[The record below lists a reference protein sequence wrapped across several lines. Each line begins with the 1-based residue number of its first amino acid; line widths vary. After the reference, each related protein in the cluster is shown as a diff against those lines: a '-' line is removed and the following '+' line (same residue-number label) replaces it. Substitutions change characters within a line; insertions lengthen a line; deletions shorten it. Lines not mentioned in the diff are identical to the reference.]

1 MDLLNKPLILKNKSV
16 IPPLLCA
23 PMAGITHS
31 AFRRLLA
38 DFGGYGC
45 LYTEM
50 LSVKALLV
58 ENLDQSPF
66 TKKRAVEGN
75 VIYQLKLSGNEPI
88 RKIIDRISS
97 IEPFAIDIN
106 LGCPA
111 PEVKKDGCGK
121 SLFDNLELLEA
132 TLDKMRKCWDGILTI
147 KCRLGNNEPGWEDRF
162 SARLRLFEK
171 CGIDGICVHPRFS
184 DEKLKREARWNLFAW
199 IKSQSRIP
207 LIANGDISDHT
218 ALELISSGSCDAL
231 MIGRMAVI
239 KPWIFREL
247 RGEAADFDYAEV
259 WNRHLDYICE
269 DFPSEK
275 AIGRIK
281 EFTSYYAR
289 NFFFGHELFRVVQ
302 SAPSIDLLREK
313 GNSFLTSAPRISS
326 VKLYENR
333 PD

>member
-1 MDLLNKPLILKNKSV
+1 MDLLNKPLVLKNKS
-16 IPPLLCA
+16 ITPPLLCA
-23 PMAGITHS
+23 PMAGLTHS

-58 ENLDQSPF
+58 EDLSQSPF
-66 TKKRAVEGN
+66 TKKRSSEGN

-88 RKIIDRISS
+88 KKIIERIAS

-121 SLFDNLELLEA
+121 SLFDNIELLET
-132 TLDKMRKCWDGILTI
+132 TLDKFRNCWNGILTI

-162 SARLRLFEK
+162 SARIKLFEK

-184 DEKLKREARWNLFAW
+184 DEKLKREARWNLFPW
-199 IKSQSRIP
+199 IRSQCRIP
-207 LIANGDISDHT
+207 LIANGDIGDLT
-218 ALELISSGSCDAL
+218 ALELISSGNCDAL
-231 MIGRMAVI
+231 MIGRMAVV

-247 RGEAADFDYAEV
+247 RGESVNFDYAEV

-269 DFPSEK
+269 DFPAEK

-281 EFTSYYAR
+281 EFTSYYSK

-302 SAPSIDLLREK
+302 SAPSIQLLRERA
-313 GNSFLTSAPRISS
+313 NSFLTSGPQTSA
-326 VKLYENR
+326 VKL
-333 PD
+333 

>member
-1 MDLLNKPLILKNKSV
+1 MNLLNKPLVLKNESV
-16 IPPLLCA
+16 TPPLLCA

-31 AFRRLLA
+31 AFRRLLS

-58 ENLDQSPF
+58 ENLNQSPF
-66 TKKRAVEGN
+66 TKKRLGEGN

-88 RKIIDRISS
+88 KQIIDRVVRID
-97 IEPFAIDIN
+97 PFAIDIN

-121 SLFDNLELLEA
+121 SLFDNLELLGT
-132 TLDKMRKCWDGILTI
+132 TLDKFRKLWNGILSI
-147 KCRLGNNEPGWEDRF
+147 KCRLGNNVPGWEDRF
-162 SARLRLFEK
+162 SARLKLFEE

-199 IKSQSRIP
+199 IRSQSRIP
-207 LIANGDISDHT
+207 LIANGDIGDHT
-218 ALELISSGSCDAL
+218 ALELISSDSCDAL

-247 RGEAADFDYAEV
+247 RGETVNFNYAEV

-269 DFPSEK
+269 DFPVEK

-289 NFFFGHELFRVVQ
+289 NFFFGHELFRLVQ
-302 SAPSIDLLREK
+302 SAPSIKLLRER
-313 GNSFLTSAPRISS
+313 GNSFLTSAPRISAIS
-326 VKLYENR
+326 L
-333 PD
+333 

>member
-1 MDLLNKPLILKNKSV
+1 MNLLNSPLVLKNKSI

-50 LSVKALLV
+50 LSAKALLV
-58 ENLDQSPF
+58 ENLNYSPF
-66 TKKRAVEGN
+66 TKKRSVEGN
-75 VIYQLKLSGNEPI
+75 VIYQLKISGNEPI
-88 RKIIDRISS
+88 KPIIERIAG

-111 PEVKKDGCGK
+111 PEIKKDGCGK
-121 SLFDNLELLEA
+121 SLFDNIELLET
-132 TLDKMRKCWDGILTI
+132 TLDKFRKYWDGILTI
-147 KCRLGNNEPGWEDRF
+147 KCRLGNNEPGWEDSF
-162 SARLRLFEK
+162 AARLRLFEK

-184 DEKLKREARWNLFAW
+184 DEKLKRKARWNLFGW
-199 IKSQSRIP
+199 IRSQCRIP

-231 MIGRMAVI
+231 MIGRMAIV

-247 RGEAADFDYAEV
+247 KGETVNPDYAEV

-269 DFPSEK
+269 DFPAEK

-289 NFFFGHELFRVVQ
+289 NFLFGHELFTVVQ
-302 SAPSIDLLREK
+302 SAPSIVVLRER
-313 GNSFLTSAPRISS
+313 GNSFLTDTPRTCT
-326 VKLYENR
+326 VKL
-333 PD
+333 